1 MCDRG
6 RIAQSVAFGQTNLI
20 FNSQLAFNFESHGS
34 VEDDVN
40 CHWEIQTIYTPPNH
54 SKNMVAFAR
63 NGTHRATYVTDLI
76 FTFGSYYP
84 SACLSIAIFDYIIQ
98 LYIYINSYI
107 AIANFLRHL
116 LLSHPAMIKSQTD
129 PNHSMVFASYTAHLC
144 WDASTKPLV

>member
-98 LYIYINSYI
+98 LYIYILI
-107 AIANFLRHL
+107 AIL
-116 LLSHPAMIKSQTD
+116 L
-129 PNHSMVFASYTAHLC
+129 
-144 WDASTKPLV
+144 